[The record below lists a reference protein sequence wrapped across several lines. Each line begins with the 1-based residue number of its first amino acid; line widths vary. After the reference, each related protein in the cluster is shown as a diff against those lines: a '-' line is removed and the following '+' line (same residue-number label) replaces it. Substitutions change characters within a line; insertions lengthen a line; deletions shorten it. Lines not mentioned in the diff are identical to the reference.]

1 MRLTKKNV
9 NTLEGDDPNESTI
22 KWLLATL
29 VHMSLYMPIQ
39 NVYLTTHAHTIGHVH
54 ATGV

>member
-39 NVYLTTHAHTIGHVH
+39 NVYLTTHAHTIGHVY